1 MLTSKGKDMSNQTN
15 KFTTKSTPVRV
26 PLDTY
31 RLVQRCQLLEG
42 ASREDGIP
50 TIPEV
55 IRSAVSLYERHLL
68 EQGDAVAV

>member
-1 MLTSKGKDMSNQTN
+1 MSNQPN

-26 PLDTY
+26 PLETY
-31 RLVQRCQLLEG
+31 RLVQRCQLLAG
-42 ASREDGIP
+42 ATSADGIP

-55 IRSAVSLYERHLL
+55 IRSAVTLYEQHLM